1 MATQK
6 QIDAN
11 RRNALKS
18 TGPRTPE
25 GKAAVSRNALKHGF
39 ALREIG
45 LGPEAEQ
52 EITQLAREYCRD
64 LRPDGP
70 RETLQVLEMAI
81 TARRLSRLSRLEDA
95 LFAKCSLTNGFQ
107 PLNSLGRYRSLVEKS
122 FYRALKEL
130 EGLRA
135 RRGNQ

>member
-1 MATQK
+1 MATQA
-6 QIDAN
+6 QIEAN

-45 LGPEAEQ
+45 LSPEAQ
-52 EITQLAREYCRD
+52 EEIAQLAREYRRE

-70 RETLQVLEMAI
+70 FETLQVLDMAI
-81 TARRLSRLSRLEDA
+81 TAGRLSRLSKLEDA
-95 LFAKCSLTNGFQ
+95 LFAKCSLTNGFR
-107 PLNSLGRYRSLVEKS
+107 PLNSLGRT
-122 FYRALKEL
+122 
-130 EGLRA
+130 GH
-135 RRGNQ
+135 

>member
-6 QIDAN
+6 QIEAN

-45 LGPEAEQ
+45 LSPEAQ
-52 EITQLAREYCRD
+52 EEIAQLAREYCRD
-64 LRPDGP
+64 LRPNGP

-81 TARRLSRLSRLEDA
+81 TAWRFSRLRQLEDA
-95 LFAKCSLTNGFQ
+95 LFAKCSPANGFRS
-107 PLNSLGRYRSLVEKS
+107 LNTLGRYRSLVEKS
-122 FYRALKEL
+122 LYRAIKEL
-130 EGLRA
+130 ERLRA
-135 RRGNQ
+135 LRGNQ